1 MPVNQEC
8 EKVKENI
15 QKWLLEE
22 GFKIE
27 LQPNDKTLFDFLATD
42 MHGIK
47 THVIQ
52 PTLKP
57 DQVAII
63 AVLNI
68 DENQQSTLKA
78 MENKERSRFLWDLRF
93 GLLNSGVG
101 FSPISIPFKALEIS
115 KPIYYDGLTKD
126 AFMEKLFDV
135 RAALMFVFW
144 TFDRE
149 FGEIK
154 PKSDLMIR

>member
-1 MPVNQEC
+1 MPDITES
-8 EKVKENI
+8 EKVKSNI

-22 GFKIE
+22 GFKIQS
-27 LQPNDKTLFDFLATD
+27 QPNDKTLFDFLATD
-42 MHGIK
+42 MNGIK

-57 DQVAII
+57 DQVVII
-63 AVLNI
+63 TGLNI
-68 DENQQSTLKA
+68 DENQQSTLQA
-78 MENKERSRFLWDLRF
+78 MENKERLRFLWDLRF
-93 GLLNSGVG
+93 GLLNLGVG

-115 KPIYYDGLTKD
+115 KIIYYDGLTKN

-135 RAALMFVFW
+135 RTAFMFVFW

-149 FGEIK
+149 FGETK
-154 PKSDLMIR
+154 PKSDLMVR